1 MTIPFWCLFAGCLI
15 PFLLSA
21 SSGYFRVQQFG
32 SADNKNPRAQQAAL
46 EGKGA
51 RLVAAQKNA
60 WEALAIF
67 TAAVAVNSLH
77 GHGEGWLS
85 GVLALVWLGAR
96 ILHPIFYVYDLDKL
110 RSLIFV
116 VGFACSLA
124 LFFV

>member
-1 MTIPFWCLFAGCLI
+1 M
-15 PFLLSA
+15 
-21 SSGYFRVQQFG
+21 
-32 SADNKNPRAQQAAL
+32 
-46 EGKGA
+46 
-51 RLVAAQKNA
+51 AAQKNA

-77 GHGEGWLS
+77 GYGEGWLS
-85 GVLALVWLGAR
+85 GVLAIVWLGAR

-110 RSLIFV
+110 RSLIFL

>member
-1 MTIPFWCLFAGCLI
+1 MTIPFWCLFAGCVI

-21 SSGYFRVQQFG
+21 SSGYFRAQQFG

-46 EGKGA
+46 EGTGA

-77 GHGEGWLS
+77 GYGEGWLS

-110 RSLIFV
+110 RSLIFL